1 MIRGRRDRVEATMT
15 DVQRIQSFG
24 DFWPATW
31 RTRHPVVDAFC
42 GKAAFCVAV
51 WAVAANPARMMACL
65 LAGLIVGFLARRIEA
80 NRRAGREALAIAT
93 LWLIGSPWIGAG
105 ILWAYLWAWV
115 AHFKVELNRP
125 ATFQYPLW
133 SLFGDFKMVSLM
145 LRGQLWTGE
154 PSHKLSPPIA
164 HLLCTCGSIG
174 PWEKRCV

>member
-1 MIRGRRDRVEATMT
+1 MT

-24 DFWPATW
+24 DFWPYYIGEH
-31 RTRHPVVDAFC
+31 RHPVCRWMHFVGTGGFL
-42 GKAAFCVAV
+42 CVAV
-51 WAVAANPARMMACL
+51 WAVAANPARMVACL

-154 PSHKLSPPIA
+154 PSHAS
-164 HLLCTCGSIG
+164 
-174 PWEKRCV
+174 